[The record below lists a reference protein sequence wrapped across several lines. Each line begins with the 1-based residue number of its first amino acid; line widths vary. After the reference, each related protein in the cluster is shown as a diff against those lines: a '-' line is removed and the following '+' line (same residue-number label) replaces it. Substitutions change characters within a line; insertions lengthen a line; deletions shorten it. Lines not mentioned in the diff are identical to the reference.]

1 MLAFCFIKLGSQI
14 VRLSSVDVCQSD
26 YDLMFIARVWYCTIE
41 SEIRNQVETPPAGER
56 EAEVRK
62 RREKGDEG
70 QRIMNKDKKSYQHKV
85 PKKELTYTHLWR
97 MLLRSKK
104 KASATST

>member
-26 YDLMFIARVWYCTIE
+26 YDLMFIARVQ